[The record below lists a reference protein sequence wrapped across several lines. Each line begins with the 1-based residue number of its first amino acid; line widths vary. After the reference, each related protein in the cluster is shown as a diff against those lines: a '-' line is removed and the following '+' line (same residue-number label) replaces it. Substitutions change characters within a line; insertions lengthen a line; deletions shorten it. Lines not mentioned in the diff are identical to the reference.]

1 MKYGTVD
8 DLLCTVDVDSSA
20 EDSPLWYEAP
30 SKQASLLAR
39 RYEIQGLLGSGGAGS
54 VFRARDLVLGEDIAL
69 KILKRVGPNP
79 GEALEHLR
87 NEVRLARRVTHR
99 SIARVYDLVEHEGF
113 YFLTMEYIDGLSLA
127 KRLGRSRSHQRKLP
141 LTEVMTLASQIAEGL
156 SAAHLANVV
165 HCDLKPENILLSRDG
180 RTILTDFGIARTCS
194 HDLASDA
201 TPTGVSGTP
210 AYMSPEQVSGCAI
223 DGRSDLYSLGVM
235 MFEMLS
241 GRLPFQGETG
251 KQIAM
256 ARHLEDPPDLGTLCP
271 ELPPEATVVV
281 SRCLQR
287 RPEERFA
294 SAEELRRALLS
305 VPLSVDQQSCRA
317 VRSQGFDLDATLI
330 LPAENRLRVVAVSL
344 LQNHGDPAQA
354 YIAQGLTDSLTD
366 AISSLRDARV
376 ISSAVLAKQSDH
388 GDPLS
393 AAKAAGAHALVS
405 GAIRMQGHNLL
416 AVLRMV
422 SVEGE
427 FQLWTHK
434 WEIPFGE
441 AIGLCQQA
449 ARAIATALTTDVSA
463 QLQDTTLDPETL
475 DLYLR
480 ARHLY
485 TGTDPSYFRRS
496 VDLLEQALAR
506 QPNSPLLL
514 AGYAKAA
521 ARSWFWGHEE
531 DRVKAI
537 HAAERAVQAA
547 PHQGTPYAEQAAVLY
562 GSGDLP
568 GAVRALKKA
577 LTLSPQLADAHDLLG
592 RILSE
597 CGPLSDSVA
606 HLETALRID
615 PMLPRAWLDI
625 VRVFALTGVW
635 KQVEAILAR
644 EVNDPRLVPMWWM
657 MAGRMAVW
665 RQDPQWA
672 KHLLTMPSDESTG
685 CKRGK
690 RLLLRLTD
698 PDGSGRFTQEELRL
712 FYQAS
717 PNSNSRR
724 RTVLHQGQAEVH
736 CLDGHFAD
744 ALHAIQESLDDG
756 LTDQMWT
763 DHCPL
768 LKPLRSE
775 PEFQKLRKEVVRR
788 AELIRAARGTTSLDK
803 DSC

>member
-8 DLLCTVDVDSSA
+8 DLRCTVDVDSSA
-20 EDSPLWYEAP
+20 EVSPLWYEAP

-69 KILKRVGPNP
+69 KILKRVGPTP

-141 LTEVMTLASQIAEGL
+141 LAEVITLASQIAEGL
-156 SAAHLANVV
+156 SAAHLADVV
-165 HCDLKPENILLSRDG
+165 HCDLKPENVLLSRDG
-180 RTILTDFGIARTCS
+180 RTILTDFGIARTRS
-194 HDLASDA
+194 EAPESEV
-201 TPTGVSGTP
+201 TPSGMSGTP
-210 AYMSPEQVSGCAI
+210 AYMSPEQVSGGTV
-223 DGRSDLYSLGVM
+223 DGRSDLYALGVM

-251 KQIAM
+251 KQVAM
-256 ARHLEDPPDLGTLCP
+256 ARHLEDPPDLGALCP
-271 ELPPEATVVV
+271 ELPQEATAAVN
-281 SRCLQR
+281 RCLQR
-287 RPEERFA
+287 RREDRFNT
-294 SAEELRRALLS
+294 AEELRRALLS
-305 VPLSVDQQSCRA
+305 IPLSVDQQSCRA
-317 VRSQGFDLDATLI
+317 VLNHSFDLDATLV

-344 LQNHGDPAQA
+344 LQNHGDAAQS

-366 AISSLRDARV
+366 AISSLRDTRV
-376 ISSAVLAKQSDH
+376 VSSAVLAKQAHH
-388 GDPLS
+388 GDLLA

-405 GAIRMQGHNLL
+405 GAIRMKGQHLL

-422 SVEGE
+422 SVEGG
-427 FQLWTHK
+427 FQIWTHK

-449 ARAIATALTTDVSA
+449 TRAIASALSTDVSA
-463 QLQDTTLDPETL
+463 QLHDTTLDPETL

-485 TGTDPSYFRRS
+485 TGTDPSFFRRS
-496 VDLLEQALAR
+496 VELLEQALAR

-531 DRVKAI
+531 DRVKAT

-547 PHQGTPYAEQAAVLY
+547 PHQGSPYAAQAAVLY

-568 GAVRALKKA
+568 GAVRSLQRA

-615 PMLPRAWLDI
+615 PTLPRAWLDI
-625 VRVFALTGVW
+625 VRVFAMTGVW
-635 KQVEAILAR
+635 KQVEAILDR
-644 EVNDPRLVPMWWM
+644 EISDPRLVPMWWM
-657 MAGRMAVW
+657 MAGRMGLW

-672 KHLLTMPSDESTG
+672 KHLLSMPSDESSG

-690 RLLLRLTD
+690 RLLLRMAD
-698 PDGSGRFTQEELRL
+698 PEGSGRFTREEQHH
-712 FYQAS
+712 FFQAL
-717 PNSNSRR
+717 PNSNARR
-724 RTVLHQGQAEVH
+724 RTVLHQGQAELY
-736 CLDGHFAD
+736 CLDGRFAE
-744 ALHAIQESLDDG
+744 ALHAIQESIDDG
-756 LTDQMWT
+756 LTDQMWM
-763 DHCPL
+763 DFCPL

-775 PEFQKLRKEVVRR
+775 PKFLKMR
-788 AELIRAARGTTSLDK
+788 AEVAGHAEHIRATWGITSQDGVA
-803 DSC
+803 